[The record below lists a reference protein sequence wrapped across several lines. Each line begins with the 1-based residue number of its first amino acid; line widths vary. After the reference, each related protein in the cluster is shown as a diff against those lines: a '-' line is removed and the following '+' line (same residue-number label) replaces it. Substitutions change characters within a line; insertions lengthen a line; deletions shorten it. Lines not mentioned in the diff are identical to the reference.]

1 MSFECRN
8 NVAPVD
14 KPRAADVWSLGI
26 VLINI
31 TTLPVANFLVENV
44 FCILD
49 DPTEDSQR
57 IGARE
62 FGVSPASRR
71 PSSRPPSAAGG
82 SPRRPPALLRAM
94 CQSTPVDPVDH
105 NGPDGT
111 HPPALDL
118 VLSEEDEE
126 EEQQQQAE
134 DGLSPSVRSL
144 STSKRLKRGRKGKG
158 MTPRTDDTQ
167 TSERLAMA
175 SQTLVRELNRQTR
188 STMGST
194 ETFLDVPASQPVAVP
209 RSTAGHSDG
218 GAGSD
223 DDKRAATTTGGKR
236 LRRAGS
242 DGVVGCGDDD
252 EGQGAHWHVTKHL
265 YIPYAMLMAEHW
277 GNAGWSHK
285 RQVNGQSEWIAKVL

>member
-26 VLINI
+26 VLINMLYNPWTDTAKGEWSSFNCI
-31 TTLPVANFLVENV
+31 FQIRAIFLCGDSPNV

-175 SQTLVRELNRQTR
+175 SQTLVRELNCQTR

-242 DGVVGCGDDD
+242 DGVVGTC
-252 EGQGAHWHVTKHL
+252 
-265 YIPYAMLMAEHW
+265 ISLM
-277 GNAGWSHK
+277 
-285 RQVNGQSEWIAKVL
+285 QC